1 VQLDDLMRGCLKL
14 GDLRD
19 SRSKLG
25 DLWHVMAWDVAPD
38 TEDNTDA

>member
-1 VQLDDLMRGCLKL
+1 VQLDDLMRGCL
-14 GDLRD
+14 
-19 SRSKLG
+19 KLG